1 MDQVIHFLFWG
12 LIEYVFFRA
21 GRFLLWC
28 ISFGHIKLEKPTPL
42 QMFLIAPIGFIAIFL
57 VVVGLFSLGRLSS

>member
-1 MDQVIHFLFWG
+1 MDHVIHFLFWG

-28 ISFGHIKLEKPTPL
+28 ISLGHIKLEKPT
-42 QMFLIAPIGFIAIFL
+42 QWQKFFVASIGVIAILL
-57 VVVGLFSLGRLSS
+57 VVVGLVS